1 MDEYTIEQKIVPG
14 ILTDNLRDI
23 EVAVSLVRDT
33 VKLVQLDICDG
44 LYTDHPTW
52 PYSQKN
58 LEEYQDILM
67 QDSGLPF
74 WESVNYELDLM
85 VKNAH
90 TLFFSDWILLGPTHI
105 VFHFEAEDRSSLLD
119 FFENLDPFYLE
130 TIKIGIAINT
140 DTDVDTLVPFIPYIS
155 FVQCMGIDRIGV
167 QGEQFSD
174 TTIHQIEKVRTIAP
188 EMPITV
194 DGGITRNVLKKLKP
208 YNIQRYVVGSTIYTS
223 ADAEETIKELEE
235 IIN

>member
-1 MDEYTIEQKIVPG
+1 MEEKITPG

-23 EVAVSLVRDT
+23 EVSVSLVRDT

-44 LYTDHPTW
+44 VYTEHPTW

-67 QDSGLPF
+67 QDNGLPF
-74 WESVNYELDLM
+74 WEQVNYELDLM

-90 TLFFSDWILLGPTHI
+90 TLFFSDWILLGPSHI
-105 VFHFEAEDRSSLLD
+105 IFHFEAEDRASLLD

-130 TIKIGIAINT
+130 TIRIGIAINT
-140 DTDVDTLVPFIPYIS
+140 DTDVDLLAPFSPYIS

-167 QGEQFSD
+167 QGEHFSD
-174 TTIHQIEKVRTIAP
+174 KALSQIQAVHALLP
-188 EMPITV
+188 DMDITV
-194 DGGITRNVLKKLKP
+194 DGGITKNVLKKLKEL
-208 YNIQRYVVGSTIYTS
+208 NISRCVVGSTIFTS
-223 ADAEETIKELEE
+223 ADPEETIKELEE